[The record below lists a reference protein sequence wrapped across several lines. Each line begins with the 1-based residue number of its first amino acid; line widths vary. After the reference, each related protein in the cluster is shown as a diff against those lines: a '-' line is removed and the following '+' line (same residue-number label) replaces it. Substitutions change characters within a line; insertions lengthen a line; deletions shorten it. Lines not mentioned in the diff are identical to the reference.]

1 MWKQPKCSLT
11 DEWIKKKLYIY
22 IYNDYYSAITKN
34 EMTPFTAVF
43 TYLVFIILSEISQ
56 KEKKIPYDI
65 AYTWNLKYDTNE
77 FIYGTETN
85 SQT

>member
-1 MWKQPKCSLT
+1 
-11 DEWIKKKLYIY
+11 
-22 IYNDYYSAITKN
+22 
-34 EMTPFTAVF
+34 MTPFTAVF

-56 KEKKIPYDI
+56 KEKTIPYDI